1 MIASTH
7 DRRRFLRYSLA
18 TAGAAAASAASPLW
32 LPWADAAALAEARQA
47 PAPPRASH
55 PAPPPAQLVRVRG
68 HVRAGRRGLP
78 GVAMSDGVSVT
89 TTDKDGKFELVSS
102 PDAIIRCSI
111 PGDYEIATSPT
122 GTARF
127 YQPVIATPHEEVQ
140 SVFELQPRRDS
151 AERHQFLVLADPQ
164 TQTRAETG
172 YFNDETVPDVQAL
185 LKSRAGVPTFGVG
198 CGDLMFDDLSLFPE
212 YERGVTAMGVPFFQ
226 VIGNHDLDLL
236 GRSDETASRTFL
248 DRFGPTYYSFNVGAI
263 HYVVLDD
270 VMWHG
275 SGYIGYVDERQ
286 LKWLEADLAQIERGR
301 TVVVFTHV
309 PLLCTQHRRLKQP
322 APSVSQVVTNR
333 LAIYRLLEGYKA
345 HVMSGHTHEN
355 EHVLEQGVH
364 EHIHGAVCGAWWT
377 GPVCFDGTPKGYGVY
392 EVRGEELR
400 WHYKSTGQPSTHQMR
415 IYAPGSDPKQP
426 GVLIANVWNWDPK
439 WQVAWY
445 EDGEQRP
452 PMEQYTGQDPQSVS
466 LYGGP
471 TLPATR
477 QWVEPMTTN
486 HLFRCSPAATARE
499 VRIEAI
505 DPFGTRYTE
514 TWRTGTA

>member
-1 MIASTH
+1 MIAVIHT
-7 DRRRFLRYSLA
+7 RRRFLRYALTTA
-18 TAGAAAASAASPLW
+18 GAAAGAAAASAASPPW
-32 LPWADAAALAEARQA
+32 LSLAEAAAQA
-47 PAPPRASH
+47 GQAV
-55 PAPPPAQLVRVRG
+55 PPPERLVRVRG
-68 HVRAGRRGLP
+68 RVRAGNRGVP
-78 GVAMSDGVSVT
+78 RVAISDGITVT
-89 TTDKDGKFELVSS
+89 VTDRDGHFELAAP
-102 PDAIIRCSI
+102 PDAFIRCSV
-111 PGDYEIATSPT
+111 PGDHEIATSAA
-122 GTARF
+122 GTARL
-127 YQPVIATPHEEVQ
+127 YQPVATAKKDV
-140 SVFELQPRRDS
+140 SMLFELQPRRDS
-151 AERHQFLVLADPQ
+151 AEQHQFLVLADPQ

-185 LKSRAGVPTFGVG
+185 LKSRAGIPTFGVG
-198 CGDLMFDDLSLFPE
+198 CGDMMWDDLALFPE

-236 GRSDETASRTFL
+236 ARSDEGSCKTFL

-275 SGYIGYVDERQ
+275 SGYIGYVDETQ

-301 TVVVFTHV
+301 TVVVFTHI
-309 PLLCTQHRRLKQP
+309 PLLCTQHRRLKQS

-345 HVMSGHTHEN
+345 HVMTGHTHEN
-355 EHVLEQGVH
+355 EHVFEQGVH

-377 GPVCFDGTPKGYGVY
+377 GPICMDGTPKGYGVY
-392 EVRGEELR
+392 DVRGEELR
-400 WHYKSTGQPSTHQMR
+400 WHYKATGQPSTHQMR
-415 IYAPGSDPKQP
+415 IYAPGSDPRQA

-439 WQVAWY
+439 WQVVWY

-452 PMEQYTGQDPQSVS
+452 PMEQYTAQDPMSVG

-471 TLPATR
+471 SLPATR
-477 QWVEPMTTN
+477 QWVEPMVTN
-486 HLFRCSPAATARE
+486 HLFRCTPAPTARE

-505 DPFGTRYTE
+505 DPLSLIHI
-514 TWRTGTA
+514 